1 MELFKNVRKQV
12 ASQLDQM
19 KLAREIEQLS
29 GAVRENP
36 NNVDALKR
44 LAEAY
49 QESGNLEAAVSHFLR
64 LADAYRSSKQYE
76 LALVF
81 YRKVERMVEP
91 SQRATI
97 LKNIVNIYFETRQ
110 FDRAYE
116 YSRQVIGLYLGEQ
129 QSEAAMGFLKM
140 LPGFGEKDAD
150 YRKELREMIQERSEK
165 WMQGAKAT
173 WVTEANTGRL
183 QNKDPDDFSDR
194 LIVLVDDEPHVLMIL
209 EKIIKPLGCQIMTAN
224 NGLEALNIIKQ
235 HPPALVISDLMMPK
249 MDGSQLFAALQDD
262 PNLSKIP
269 FVCLSSR
276 AQEDEKVSAL
286 ELGVEDYW
294 AKPFSVKEIP
304 LKVKRI
310 LKRQPAAVRIG
321 GQLSHTSVTDLLN
334 QMERERKEGIVRI
347 VTPKQETGLIY
358 FKDGTALDAEAG
370 SFQGMAAIIH
380 MMQWSEG
387 SYAFTQQP
395 VNRPNVINMRASELI
410 LEALHRYDEEQ
421 SLLASMPAPQT
432 LASLPPGFNVSWL
445 AGFPQEK
452 VRQVLALID
461 GKRTVGQCI
470 EQSHHDIDILR
481 MLAALWSPREATPV
495 EPPPI
500 SPASL
505 PTATSLPAYPPPG
518 SAMYPPGQPYPGGSG
533 YLSPPSQPLP
543 QGPPQAPYVSPQS
556 PPSYYPPAPAYPAP
570 QPAPPPPPT
579 YPPAGYGQTGY
590 GQTGY
595 GQTGYGQGGY
605 GQAGYGQGGYGQGGH
620 TPPPPSPYAPPSYPA
635 PTGYGAPTLQAPQQ
649 PTVPSVIPAGPSP
662 SPGYTGPLSPP
673 TQSPPPPVQGE
684 FRVTFAD
691 PAAEEALAKQLY
703 EAVVAAKRQCGESL
717 QDFTFARFHQ
727 ILCDQAAKIKSHLK
741 CTHISFSVSVDN
753 GRVKFIAK
761 GL

>member
-12 ASQLDQM
+12 ANQLDQM

-29 GAVRENP
+29 SAIRENP

-49 QESGNLEAAVSHFLR
+49 QESGDLEAAVSHFLR
-64 LADAYRSSKQYE
+64 LADVYRNSKQYE

-116 YSRQVIGLYLGEQ
+116 YSRQVIGLYLNEQ
-129 QSEAAMGFLKM
+129 QPEAAMGFLKT

-173 WVTEANTGRL
+173 WVIEANTGRL
-183 QNKDPDDFSDR
+183 QGKEPEDFSDR
-194 LIVLVDDEPHVLMIL
+194 LILLVDDEPHVLMIL
-209 EKIIKPLGCQIMTAN
+209 EKIIKPLGCQIMTAK
-224 NGLEALNIIKQ
+224 NGLEALSIIKQ
-235 HPPALVISDLMMPK
+235 HTPALIISDLMMPK

-262 PNLSKIP
+262 PNLAKIP

-276 AQEDEKVSAL
+276 AQEEEKVSAL

-321 GQLSHTSVTDLLN
+321 GQLPHTSVTDILN
-334 QMERERKEGIVRI
+334 QMERERREGVVKI
-347 VTPKQETGLIY
+347 VTPRQETGVIY
-358 FKDGTALDAEAG
+358 FKDGTAVDAEAD

-380 MMQWSEG
+380 MVQWSEG
-387 SYAFTQQP
+387 SYTFTQQP
-395 VNRPNVINMRASELI
+395 VNRQNVINMRASELI

-421 SLLASMPAPQT
+421 SLLASLPPSHT
-432 LASLPPGFNVSWL
+432 VASLPLGFDVSWL

-452 VRQVLALID
+452 VRRVLTLVD
-461 GKRTVGQCI
+461 GRRTVGQCI
-470 EQSHHDIDILR
+470 EQARHDIDILR
-481 MLAALWSPREATPV
+481 ILAALCTSSGREVLPPV
-495 EPPPI
+495 QPPLTDPV
-500 SPASL
+500 PP
-505 PTATSLPAYPPPG
+505 PTATSLPTYPPPG
-518 SAMYPPGQPYPGGSG
+518 TAMYPPSQPYPGGGSAFV
-533 YLSPPSQPLP
+533 PPGQPPL
-543 QGPPQAPYVSPQS
+543 QTQS
-556 PPSYYPPAPAYPAP
+556 PYYSPVTPAYPA
-570 QPAPPPPPT
+570 QYGQSGYLPPSSPPYPPPT
-579 YPPAGYGQTGY
+579 S
-590 GQTGY
+590 
-595 GQTGYGQGGY
+595 
-605 GQAGYGQGGYGQGGH
+605 
-620 TPPPPSPYAPPSYPA
+620 PPPS
-635 PTGYGAPTLQAPQQ
+635 YGAPPLTAPLQ
-649 PTVPSVIPAGPSP
+649 PTVPSAVPTGPLPPTYGPGASLLPPA
-662 SPGYTGPLSPP
+662 YTGPLSPP
-673 TQSPPPPVQGE
+673 AQSPPAPPPVQGE

-703 EAVVAAKRQCGESL
+703 EAVIAAKRQCGEAL

-727 ILCDQAAKIKSHLK
+727 ILCDQSAKIKSHLK
-741 CTHISFSVSVDN
+741 CTHISFSVSIEN
-753 GRVKFIAK
+753 GRVKFLAK

>member
-29 GAVRENP
+29 NAVRENP

-116 YSRQVIGLYLGEQ
+116 YSRQVIGLYLAEQ

-173 WVTEANTGRL
+173 WVTEANASRL
-183 QNKDPDDFSDR
+183 QNKDPEDFSDR
-194 LIVLVDDEPHVLMIL
+194 LVVLVDDEPHVLMIL

-262 PNLSKIP
+262 PNLAKIP

-321 GQLSHTSVTDLLN
+321 GQLSHTSVTDILN
-334 QMERERKEGIVRI
+334 QMERERKEGVVKI
-347 VTPKQETGLIY
+347 VTPKQETGMIY

-421 SLLASMPAPQT
+421 SLLASLPPSHT
-432 LASLPPGFNVSWL
+432 LANLPPGFDISWL

-461 GKRTVGQCI
+461 GRRTVGQCI
-470 EQSHHDIDILR
+470 EQAHHDIDILR
-481 MLAALWSPREATPV
+481 ILVALWAPREATPA

-500 SPASL
+500 SPAAL
-505 PTATSLPAYPPPG
+505 PTATSLPVYPPPG
-518 SAMYPPGQPYPGGSG
+518 PALYPPNQPYPGGSG
-533 YLSPPSQPLP
+533 YLSPTSQTLP
-543 QGPPQAPYVSPQS
+543 QASYGSPSPQAPPA
-556 PPSYYPPAPAYPAP
+556 YYPPAPPTYPA
-570 QPAPPPPPT
+570 QPAPPSPPT

-595 GQTGYGQGGY
+595 GQ
-605 GQAGYGQGGYGQGGH
+605 AGYGQMGYGQGGH
-620 TPPPPSPYAPPSYPA
+620 TPPPPSPYAPPSYTP
-635 PTGYGAPTLQAPQQ
+635 PPSYGAPSLQPPQQ
-649 PTVPSVIPAGPSP
+649 PTVPSVMPTGPLPPAYDPGPLSP
-662 SPGYTGPLSPP
+662 PPAYTGPLPPP
-673 TQSPPPPVQGE
+673 TQSPPPSVPGE

-727 ILCDQAAKIKSHLK
+727 ILCDQAAKIKNQLK

>member
-29 GAVRENP
+29 NAVRENP

-116 YSRQVIGLYLGEQ
+116 YSRQVIGLYLAEQ

-173 WVTEANTGRL
+173 WVTEANASRL

-194 LIVLVDDEPHVLMIL
+194 LVVLVDDEPHVLMIL

-262 PNLSKIP
+262 PNLAKIP

-321 GQLSHTSVTDLLN
+321 GGNCHTPASPTSSTRWSGN
-334 QMERERKEGIVRI
+334 ERKVLSR
-347 VTPKQETGLIY
+347 L
-358 FKDGTALDAEAG
+358 
-370 SFQGMAAIIH
+370 S
-380 MMQWSEG
+380 
-387 SYAFTQQP
+387 
-395 VNRPNVINMRASELI
+395 RPSR
-410 LEALHRYDEEQ
+410 
-421 SLLASMPAPQT
+421 
-432 LASLPPGFNVSWL
+432 
-445 AGFPQEK
+445 
-452 VRQVLALID
+452 
-461 GKRTVGQCI
+461 KRG
-470 EQSHHDIDILR
+470 
-481 MLAALWSPREATPV
+481 
-495 EPPPI
+495 
-500 SPASL
+500 
-505 PTATSLPAYPPPG
+505 
-518 SAMYPPGQPYPGGSG
+518 
-533 YLSPPSQPLP
+533 
-543 QGPPQAPYVSPQS
+543 
-556 PPSYYPPAPAYPAP
+556 
-570 QPAPPPPPT
+570 
-579 YPPAGYGQTGY
+579 
-590 GQTGY
+590 
-595 GQTGYGQGGY
+595 
-605 GQAGYGQGGYGQGGH
+605 
-620 TPPPPSPYAPPSYPA
+620 
-635 PTGYGAPTLQAPQQ
+635 
-649 PTVPSVIPAGPSP
+649 
-662 SPGYTGPLSPP
+662 
-673 TQSPPPPVQGE
+673 
-684 FRVTFAD
+684 
-691 PAAEEALAKQLY
+691 
-703 EAVVAAKRQCGESL
+703 
-717 QDFTFARFHQ
+717 
-727 ILCDQAAKIKSHLK
+727 
-741 CTHISFSVSVDN
+741 
-753 GRVKFIAK
+753 
-761 GL
+761 

>member
-29 GAVRENP
+29 NVVRENP

-49 QESGNLEAAVSHFLR
+49 QESGNTEAAVSHFLR

-81 YRKVERMVEP
+81 YRKVERMVES

-116 YSRQVIGLYLGEQ
+116 YSRQVIGLYLNEQ

-173 WVTEANTGRL
+173 WVTEANAGRL
-183 QNKDPDDFSDR
+183 QNKDPEDFSDR
-194 LIVLVDDEPHVLMIL
+194 LVVLVDDEPHVLMIL

-224 NGLEALNIIKQ
+224 NGLEALNLIKQ
-235 HPPALVISDLMMPK
+235 HPPALIISDLMMPK

-262 PNLSKIP
+262 PNLAKIP

-310 LKRQPAAVRIG
+310 LKRQPVAARIA
-321 GQLSHTSVTDLLN
+321 GQLSHTSVTDILN
-334 QMERERKEGIVRI
+334 QMERERKEGVVKI

-358 FKDGTALDAEAG
+358 FKEGTALDAEVG
-370 SFQGMAAIIH
+370 SFRGMAAIIH

-421 SLLASMPAPQT
+421 SLLASLPPSHT
-432 LASLPPGFNVSWL
+432 LASLPSGFDISWL
-445 AGFPQEK
+445 AGFPQDK
-452 VRQVLALID
+452 VRQMLTLVD

-470 EQSHHDIDILR
+470 EQAHHDIDILR
-481 MLAALWSPREATPV
+481 MLVALWAPREAAPV
-495 EPPPI
+495 EPPPT

-505 PTATSLPAYPPPG
+505 PTAASVPTYPPPG
-518 SAMYPPGQPYPGGSG
+518 PAIYPPNPPYPGGSG
-533 YLSPPSQPLP
+533 YLPPSSQPLSP
-543 QGPPQAPYVSPQS
+543 ALQGPYVPPQAP
-556 PPSYYPPAPAYPAP
+556 PSYYGPAPAYPAQQSP
-570 QPAPPPPPT
+570 SPSPPT

-590 GQTGY
+590 GQ
-595 GQTGYGQGGY
+595 
-605 GQAGYGQGGYGQGGH
+605 AGYGQMGYGQGGH
-620 TPPPPSPYAPPSYPA
+620 TPPPLSPYVPPSYTP
-635 PTGYGAPTLQAPQQ
+635 PTSYGTPPLQAPQQ
-649 PTVPSVIPAGPSP
+649 PTVPSVMPTGPLPSAYDPSTSSPLPA
-662 SPGYTGPLSPP
+662 YTGPLSPP
-673 TQSPPPPVQGE
+673 AQSPSAPIQGE

-727 ILCDQAAKIKSHLK
+727 ILCDQAAKIKNQLK

>member
-12 ASQLDQM
+12 ASQLDQR

-29 GAVRENP
+29 QALHDNP
-36 NNVDALKR
+36 NNVEVLKR

-49 QESGNLEAAVSHFLR
+49 QESGNVEAAVSHFLR
-64 LADAYRSSKQYE
+64 LADAYRTSKQYE

-116 YSRQVIGLYLGEQ
+116 YSRQVIALYLDEQ
-129 QSEAAMGFLKM
+129 QPEAAMGFLKM

-173 WVTEANTGRL
+173 WVTEANLSRL

-194 LIVLVDDEPHVLMIL
+194 LVVLVDDEPHVLMIL
-209 EKIIKPLGCQIMTAN
+209 EKIIKPLGCQIMTAS

-235 HPPALVISDLMMPK
+235 HPPSLIISDLMMPK

-262 PNLSKIP
+262 PNLAKIP

-276 AQEDEKVSAL
+276 AQEEEKVSAL

-310 LKRQPAAVRIG
+310 LKRYQPTAARIAG
-321 GQLSHTSVTDLLN
+321 HLSHTSVTDLLN
-334 QMERERKEGIVRI
+334 QMERERKEGVIKI
-347 VTPKQETGLIY
+347 VTPKQETGQIY
-358 FKDGTALDAEAG
+358 FKDGAVVDAEAG
-370 SFQGMAAIIH
+370 SFQGLTAIIH

-395 VNRPNVINMRASELI
+395 VNRQNVINKRASELI

-421 SLLASMPAPQT
+421 SLLASLPPAHT
-432 LASLPPGFNVSWL
+432 VANLPPGFDVSWL

-452 VRQVLALID
+452 VRQVLALVD
-461 GKRTVGQCI
+461 GKRTVGQCV
-470 EQSHHDIDILR
+470 EQAQHDIDILR
-481 MLAALWSPREATPV
+481 VLVALWAPREVAPL
-495 EPPPI
+495 EPLPP
-500 SPASL
+500 SSASL
-505 PTATSLPAYPPPG
+505 PTAPSLPGYPPPRPP
-518 SAMYPPGQPYPGGSG
+518 MYPQNQPSYYGGG
-533 YLSPPSQPLP
+533 GHLPLPSQPLP
-543 QGPPQAPYVSPQS
+543 QVPYTAPPQAP
-556 PPSYYPPAPAYPAP
+556 PSYFPPA
-570 QPAPPPPPT
+570 PPT
-579 YPPAGYGQTGY
+579 YPPQSAPPLSPTPLPTSYGLPNYGQMGW
-590 GQTGY
+590 
-595 GQTGYGQGGY
+595 QGGS
-605 GQAGYGQGGYGQGGH
+605 A
-620 TPPPPSPYAPPSYPA
+620 TPPPYPPSYPSS
-635 PTGYGAPTLQAPQQ
+635 PPSYGTSSLQAPTQ
-649 PTVPSVIPAGPSP
+649 PASPPLVPSGSLPPAYDPTYMPEATSP
-662 SPGYTGPLSPP
+662 SPYVGPLAAPASPS
-673 TQSPPPPVQGE
+673 SPASSAFQGE
-684 FRVTFAD
+684 FRATFAD
-691 PAAEEALAKQLY
+691 PAAEEGLARQLY
-703 EAVVAAKRQCGESL
+703 DAVVAAKRQCGESI

-727 ILCDQAAKIKSHLK
+727 ILCDQSAKIKNQLK
-741 CTHISFSVSVDN
+741 CTHISFSVSIDN

>member
-1 MELFKNVRKQV
+1 MELFKNVRRQV

-29 GAVRENP
+29 NLIRDNP
-36 NNVDALKR
+36 SNVDALKR

-49 QESGNLEAAVSHFLR
+49 QESGNLEAAISHFMR
-64 LADAYRSSKQYE
+64 LADVYRSSKQYE

-81 YRKVERMVEP
+81 YRKVERMVES

-97 LKNIVNIYFETRQ
+97 LKHIVNIYFETRQ

-116 YSRQVIGLYLGEQ
+116 YCRQVIGLYLGEQ

-173 WVTEANTGRL
+173 WVTEENSGRT
-183 QNKDPDDFSDR
+183 QKDQEDFSDR
-194 LIVLVDDEPHVLMIL
+194 LVVLVDDEPHVLMIL

-224 NGLEALNIIKQ
+224 NGLEALAIIRQ
-235 HPPALVISDLMMPK
+235 HTPALIISDLMMPK
-249 MDGSQLFAALQDD
+249 MDGSQLFAALQDE
-262 PNLSKIP
+262 PSLAKIP

-310 LKRQPAAVRIG
+310 LKRQPTLARVG

-334 QMERERKEGIVRI
+334 QMERERKEGVVKI
-347 VTPKQETGLIY
+347 VTPNQEVGTIY
-358 FKDGTALDAEAG
+358 FKDGAAVDAESG
-370 SFQGMAAIIH
+370 SFTGLAAIIH
-380 MMQWSEG
+380 MVQWSDG

-395 VNRPNVINMRASELI
+395 VTRSNVINMRASELI

-421 SLLASMPAPQT
+421 SLLAT
-432 LASLPPGFNVSWL
+432 LPPRESLAVLPASFDVSWF
-445 AGFPQEK
+445 AGFPMEK
-452 VRQVLALID
+452 VRRLMTLLD
-461 GKRTVGQCI
+461 GRHTVGQCI
-470 EQSHHDIDILR
+470 EQTHHDIDLIR
-481 MLAALWSPREATPV
+481 MLSVIWSPSARESSPPAAPPPLAPTV
-495 EPPPI
+495 EPPMTTPPPSGLPT
-500 SPASL
+500 SPSL
-505 PTATSLPAYPPPG
+505 PSYPMPSVAAPPVG
-518 SAMYPPGQPYPGGSG
+518 APTY
-533 YLSPPSQPLP
+533 PPSQPYYGGGSHQLP
-543 QGPPQAPYVSPQS
+543 PNQPLAPQAPYAPAVQ
-556 PPSYYPPAPAYPAP
+556 PPYYPPAPPYPAAYPA
-570 QPAPPPPPT
+570 QNAPPAYPPAGQGGYAPPT
-579 YPPAGYGQTGY
+579 YPPAGH
-590 GQTGY
+590 
-595 GQTGYGQGGY
+595 
-605 GQAGYGQGGYGQGGH
+605 GQAGYA
-620 TPPPPSPYAPPSYPA
+620 PPPSTYAPQNYAPPYAPPA
-635 PTGYGAPTLQAPQQ
+635 PVGSSGMLTAQPLAGA
-649 PTVPSVIPAGPSP
+649 
-662 SPGYTGPLSPP
+662 
-673 TQSPPPPVQGE
+673 PPVQGGE
-684 FRVTFAD
+684 YRVTFAD
-691 PAAEEALAKQLY
+691 PAAEQALAKQLY

-727 ILCDQAAKIKSHLK
+727 ILCDQSAKIKSQLK
-741 CTHISFSVSVDN
+741 CTHISFSVSVEN
-753 GRVKFIAK
+753 GRVKFVAK